1 MSRRRKAQKRELI
14 PDPRYSDIIVSKFS
28 NSLMQHGR
36 KAISEKLLY
45 GALEK
50 INKKTGQEALKV
62 FKEAI
67 ENVKPQI
74 SPTPPSDRA
83 NNGVHTSIEYALSKP
98 SCRGHAGRRVGR
110 GATPNILNTSNVLSS
125 SVQRLVN
132 VLRYCA
138 CYLVNVLK
146 STRRLPNVVQ
156 RLVTIF

>member
-50 INKKTGQEALKV
+50 INEKTGQEALKV

-74 SPTPPSDRA
+74 ETRS
-83 NNGVHTSIEYALSKP
+83 
-98 SCRGHAGRRVGR
+98 RRVG
-110 GATPNILNTSNVLSS
+110 GATYQVPTEVRPERRQALAIRWIIGAARGRSDSTMLE
-125 SVQRLVN
+125 RLANELLDASQNRGVAIKK
-132 VLRYCA
+132 REDT
-138 CYLVNVLK
+138 LK
-146 STRRLPNVVQ
+146 MAEANRAFAHYRW
-156 RLVTIF
+156 

>member
-1 MSRRRKAQKRELI
+1 MSRRRKAQKREII

-50 INKKTGQEALKV
+50 INEITGQEALKV

-74 SPTPPSDRA
+74 ETRS
-83 NNGVHTSIEYALSKP
+83 
-98 SCRGHAGRRVGR
+98 RRVG
-110 GATPNILNTSNVLSS
+110 GATYQVPTEVRPERRQALAIRWIIGAARGRSESTMLE
-125 SVQRLVN
+125 RLANELLDASQNRGVAIKK
-132 VLRYCA
+132 REDT
-138 CYLVNVLK
+138 LK
-146 STRRLPNVVQ
+146 MAEANRAFAHYRW
-156 RLVTIF
+156 

>member
-36 KAISEKLLY
+36 KSISEKLLY

-50 INKKTGQEALKV
+50 INEKTGQEALKV

-74 SPTPPSDRA
+74 ETRS
-83 NNGVHTSIEYALSKP
+83 
-98 SCRGHAGRRVGR
+98 RRVG
-110 GATPNILNTSNVLSS
+110 GATYQDPTEVRPERRQALAIRWIIGAARGRSESTMLE
-125 SVQRLVN
+125 RLANELLDASQNRGVAIKK
-132 VLRYCA
+132 REDT
-138 CYLVNVLK
+138 LK
-146 STRRLPNVVQ
+146 MAEANRAFAHYRW
-156 RLVTIF
+156 

>member
-74 SPTPPSDRA
+74 ETRS
-83 NNGVHTSIEYALSKP
+83 
-98 SCRGHAGRRVGR
+98 RRVG
-110 GATPNILNTSNVLSS
+110 GATYQVPTEVRPERRQALAIRWIIGAARGRSESTMLE
-125 SVQRLVN
+125 RLANELLDASQNRGVAIKK
-132 VLRYCA
+132 REDT
-138 CYLVNVLK
+138 LK
-146 STRRLPNVVQ
+146 MAEANRAFAHYRW
-156 RLVTIF
+156 

>member
-45 GALEK
+45 GALGK
-50 INKKTGQEALKV
+50 INEKTGQEALKV

-74 SPTPPSDRA
+74 ETRS
-83 NNGVHTSIEYALSKP
+83 
-98 SCRGHAGRRVGR
+98 RRVG
-110 GATPNILNTSNVLSS
+110 GATDQVPTEVRPERRQALAIRWIIGAARGRSESTMLE
-125 SVQRLVN
+125 RLANELLDASQNRGVAIKK
-132 VLRYCA
+132 REDT
-138 CYLVNVLK
+138 LK
-146 STRRLPNVVQ
+146 MAEANRAFAHYRW
-156 RLVTIF
+156 